1 MAEETP
7 FGFDYKSTQRITNV
21 VVAVE
26 EMQRNGQG
34 VDKTTPKGSVQKF
47 HAWCKVLATTGTAG
61 IYTGL
66 RLQAATDG
74 TWTYDAAIYIKD
86 VNGKSLTIDRI
97 YKCEFLFMADDG
109 SGVAKPVY
117 GLAMGAGDAV
127 VSQSVVTA
135 VSCSGSSLTV
145 TTKTLTIPGG
155 TVA

>member
-26 EMQRNGQG
+26 EMQRNGLG
-34 VDKTTPKGSVQKF
+34 FDKTTPKGSVQKF

-86 VNGKSLTIDRI
+86 VNAQSLTINNI
-97 YKCEFLFMADDG
+97 YKGEFLFMADDG
-109 SGVAKPVY
+109 TGVAKPVY
-117 GLAMGAGDAV
+117 GVTAGAGAV
-127 VSQSVVTA
+127 LSQTVVTA

-145 TTKTLTIPGG
+145 TTKTLGIPGG
-155 TVA
+155 TVT